1 MEPALKILI
10 LEDSITDTDLI
21 IRLLKKE
28 DLHSE
33 FRLAMNRRDFL
44 LAFEEFAP
52 DLILSDNSLP
62 QFDSTEA
69 LKIARHRVPNIP
81 FILVTGTV
89 SEEFAANIIK
99 AGADDYILKD
109 RMARLPAAIEAVFK
123 QRKAETNRKEAEDNL
138 KSLESK
144 ILEQQIQEQ
153 KKVARA
159 IIKAQDKERNYIGLE
174 LHDNVN
180 QILAAAK
187 MHLSVKGHENEA
199 IKELVAYPLELIE
212 SSIQE
217 IRLLCQKLVTPLK
230 NINLEKLIMGI
241 LDTVIHHS
249 GIKANLVYAVSNE
262 ILSDDLK
269 LNIYRIIQEQIN
281 NIVKH
286 AEAKHL
292 FISIR
297 SRDRT
302 ITIIVADDGKGFEVE
317 KKKMGIGI
325 SNITNRIDT
334 FNGKIKIQSS
344 VGNGCKIQISIPL

>member
-10 LEDSITDTDLI
+10 LEDSISDTDLI

-33 FRLAMNRRDFL
+33 FRLAMNRTDFL
-44 LAFEEFAP
+44 LALEEFGP

-62 QFDSTEA
+62 QFDSSEA
-69 LKIARHRVPNIP
+69 LKIARHRLPDIP

-89 SEEFAANIIK
+89 SEEFAAGIIK
-99 AGADDYILKD
+99 SGADDYILKD
-109 RMARLPAAIEAVFK
+109 RMIRLPAAIEAVFK
-123 QRKAETNRKEAEDNL
+123 QRKAEADRKEAEDSL
-138 KSLESK
+138 KTMESK
-144 ILEQQIQEQ
+144 ILEQRIQEQ

-159 IIKAQDKERNYIGLE
+159 IMNAQDKERNHIGQE

-199 IKELVAYPLELIE
+199 IRELVAYPLELIE
-212 SSIQE
+212 NSIQE

-230 NINLEKLIMGI
+230 NINLEKLIRGV
-241 LDTVIHHS
+241 LDMVIHNS
-249 GIKANLVYAVSNE
+249 GIRASLVYAVSNE

-269 LNIYRIIQEQIN
+269 LNIYRIIQEQTN
-281 NIVKH
+281 NIIKH
-286 AEAKHL
+286 AEAKFL
-292 FISIR
+292 SISVQVQ
-297 SRDRT
+297 DRT
-302 ITIIVADDGKGFEVE
+302 IMIIVADDGKGFELE
-317 KKKMGIGI
+317 KIKMGVGI

-334 FNGKIKIQSS
+334 FNGKIKIQTSK
-344 VGNGCKIQISIPL
+344 GNGCRILISIPL

>member
-10 LEDSITDTDLI
+10 LEDSTSDTDLI

-28 DLHSE
+28 GPHSE
-33 FRLAMNRRDFL
+33 YRLAMNRTDFL
-44 LAFEEFAP
+44 LALEEFYP

-89 SEEFAANIIK
+89 SEEFAAGIIK
-99 AGADDYILKD
+99 LGADDYILKD

-123 QRKAETNRKEAEDNL
+123 QRKAETDRKEAEDNL

-144 ILEQQIQEQ
+144 ILEQKIQEQ

-159 IIKAQDKERNYIGLE
+159 IIKAQDKERNHIGQE

-187 MHLSVKGHENEA
+187 MHLSVTGHENES
-199 IKELVAYPLELIE
+199 IRELVGYPLELIE

-217 IRLLCQKLVTPLK
+217 IRLLCQKLVTPQK
-230 NINLEKLIMGI
+230 NINLEKLIRGI
-241 LDTVIHHS
+241 LDTVIHQS
-249 GIKANLVYAVSNE
+249 GIKTSLVYAVSNE
-262 ILSDDLK
+262 VLSDDLK
-269 LNIYRIIQEQIN
+269 LNIYRIIQEQVN
-281 NIVKH
+281 NILKH
-286 AEAKHL
+286 AGAKNL

-297 SRDRT
+297 EQDGT
-302 ITIIVADDGKGFEVE
+302 ITIIVADDGKGFELE

-334 FNGKIKIQSS
+334 FNGIIKIQSS
-344 VGNGCKIQISIPL
+344 PGNGCKVQISIPL